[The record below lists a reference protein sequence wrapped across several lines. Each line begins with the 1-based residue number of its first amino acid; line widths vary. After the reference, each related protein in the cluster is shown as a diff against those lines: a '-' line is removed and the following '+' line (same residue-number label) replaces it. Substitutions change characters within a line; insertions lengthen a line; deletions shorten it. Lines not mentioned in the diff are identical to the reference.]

1 MAFVLA
7 ERVRETTVT
16 TGTGTLNL
24 AGATPAMRTFVA
36 GIGNGNTTRYC
47 LVSGDGS
54 SWEIGTGTVTAGT
67 PDTLARSPSISTNG
81 NAAIALTGTSRV
93 FCVVPAS
100 ASLLLDEAFGST
112 EGQILQRGASGW
124 QVLAPGTAGQALISG
139 GASALNSW
147 GAAGA
152 MSLIST
158 QTATSSATLDWAGLS
173 GFTTYRLVGRYL
185 LPAADPPNLWIRFGT
200 GGGPTYATSGYNW
213 AEFVTGSS
221 GSSGRN
227 SNGTGETTAGRVV
240 FNVHNAAPGVG
251 ALDML
256 ITTDGTYASYSG
268 TAGGYLLT
276 TGQPDSA
283 YFAGFVSLGAALT
296 GVRLMFNTGNI
307 TSGNASLY
315 SVGS

>member
-81 NAAIALTGTSRV
+81 NAAISLTGTSRV

-100 ASLLLDEAFGST
+100 ASLLLDGAFGST

-173 GFTTYRLVGRYL
+173 GFTTYRLVGRVL
-185 LPAADPPNLWIRFGT
+185 IPATDTAHLNIRFGT
-200 GGGPTYATSGYNW
+200 GGGPTYATSGYAW
-213 AEFVTGSS
+213 SEFVTGAS

-227 SNGTGETTAGRVV
+227 SASDTAGRVV
-240 FNVHNAAPGVG
+240 FNVHNAAPGVA

-256 ITTDGTYASYSG
+256 ITTDGTYAAYCG
-268 TAGGYLLT
+268 TASYLLT
-276 TGQPDSA
+276 AGQPEA
-283 YFAGFVSLGAALT
+283 QYFSGYVSLGAALT
-296 GVRLMFNTGNI
+296 AVRLIPSTGGI